1 MTTATH
7 TELMNI
13 AKDAATYINR
23 LGGECDTTDDDFELH
38 ASFYRFCDV
47 LESIR
52 LYTSLPVKNKIK
64 PIKIKDC
71 DDIFFMI
78 GQKINIEF
86 KVKEQCGKYQL
97 YILSNNAFKRFEK
110 MIS

>member
-23 LGGECDTTDDDFELH
+23 LGGECDTTDDD
-38 ASFYRFCDV
+38 
-47 LESIR
+47 
-52 LYTSLPVKNKIK
+52 
-64 PIKIKDC
+64 IKDC

-78 GQKINIEF
+78 GRKINVEV

>member
-52 LYTSLPVKNKIK
+52 LYTSLPEKNKIK

-71 DDIFFMI
+71 DDIFFII
-78 GQKINIEF
+78 GRKINVEV

>member
-38 ASFYRFCDV
+38 ASFYRFCEV

-78 GQKINIEF
+78 GRKINVEV

>member
-23 LGGECDTTDDDFELH
+23 LGGECDTTDDDFGLH

-78 GQKINIEF
+78 GRKINVEV